1 MATIDDIKFTLR
13 EGVAAGTI
21 VVTFIIAGYAAYFNV
36 MANVHNVSLKFD
48 DMAIQFELLPK
59 QIRKEIRIGDVKG
72 EIKTLKM
79 ELSYMENHDRTE
91 SEERI
96 YQTKT
101 RSLERL
107 EEEWAGFQK

>member
-1 MATIDDIKFTLR
+1 MATLDDVKFTLR
-13 EGVAAGTI
+13 EAVAGISAI
-21 VVTFIIAGYAAYFNV
+21 VIFCVAGYAAYFNV

-48 DMAIQFELLPK
+48 DMAIQFAELPK
-59 QIRKEIRIGDVKG
+59 QIRLEIRIGDVKG

-107 EEEWAGFQK
+107 EDEWAGFQK